1 VYVFNLLQVP
11 NVAWQSYLQLS
22 LHFPS
27 WILGLTVTVGSFMT
41 FAGVLAYKYLFFKV
55 RAVLYCAVLC
65 CTVLYCAVLYC
76 AVLCCAVLYC
86 AVLYCAVLYCV
97 LRSLPCAHCLALV
110 CCAVLCCLL

>member
-1 VYVFNLLQVP
+1 MQAFVYVFNLLQVP

-55 RAVLYCAVLC
+55 RAVQY
-65 CTVLYCAVLYC
+65 CTVLYCAALN
-76 AVLCCAVLYC
+76 A
-86 AVLYCAVLYCV
+86 
-97 LRSLPCAHCLALV
+97 LRSLPCAALRWSV
-110 CCAVLCCLL
+110 VLFCVACCRRHGAVSTSTQWY